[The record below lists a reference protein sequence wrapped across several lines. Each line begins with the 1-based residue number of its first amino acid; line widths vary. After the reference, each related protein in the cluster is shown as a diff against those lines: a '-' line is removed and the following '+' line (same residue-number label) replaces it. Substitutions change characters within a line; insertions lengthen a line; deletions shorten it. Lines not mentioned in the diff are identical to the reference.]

1 MIWKHP
7 LPLPY
12 HYSLCNDTQDM
23 TAPPKNFLYPDATL
37 LLRSRACHL
46 FPCLLSSFH
55 LFPPFS
61 PFPLAY
67 SITHKMR
74 PFMIWP
80 SPTYSVLSSLL
91 HTSKAIFSGWFVF
104 LLLNY
109 MENSTAHHN
118 VHFHWEVFLGLRDRF
133 SSALTDSSLRWPPE
147 IPASWYLC
155 LPEFCPEFRQNQWWL
170 VSN

>member
-1 MIWKHP
+1 MSFVP
-7 LPLPY
+7 LPLIIFPPVVY
-12 HYSLCNDTQDM
+12 T
-23 TAPPKNFLYPDATL
+23 TARIAFTPWTLDHGYFLPGT
-37 LLRSRACHL
+37 H
-46 FPCLLSSFH
+46 
-55 LFPPFS
+55 PFS

-67 SITHKMR
+67 SITHKMK

-80 SPTYSVLSSLL
+80 SLTYSVLSSLL
-91 HTSKAIFSGWFVF
+91 HTSKAIFSSWFVF

-109 MENSTAHHN
+109 MENSTVHHN
-118 VHFHWEVFLGLRDRF
+118 VHFHWEVFLGPRDRF

-155 LPEFCPEFRQNQWWL
+155 LPEFFSEFRQNQWWL